1 MDKFDLRKYLAEGR
15 LFEEDIASKA
25 ISILKKYRNEI
36 GEVGKYIEYLNNIPS
51 NDDVHSA
58 IQAIADDLDRDNYI
72 EDDLRV
78 ELEKLSLA
86 EGKLNENQGDMYG
99 RGPAYQ
105 ALDSGIQYY
114 IDQFIRDIEEEK
126 EEDGTE
132 YLNDLI
138 KAIAA
143 LRDSATYAYDLSEG
157 KLLKEGMSLKFYDE
171 DVELNADSGDYIAF
185 IEDDGTVS
193 FSVIDEDV
201 QDEYEDGFDEDN
213 WKDYLGPKHAFVQ
226 ISNQIPTKVEA
237 DRDYVMITVDLEDL
251 KNLVN

>member
-25 ISILKKYRNEI
+25 ISILKKYKNEI

-143 LRDSATYAYDLSEG
+143 LRDSVTFSPDLAEG
-157 KLLKEGMSLKFYDE
+157 RLLKEDMSLKFYDE

-185 IEDDGTVS
+185 IEDDGIVS

-251 KNLVN
+251 KKLVN

>member
-25 ISILKKYRNEI
+25 ISILKKYKNEI

>member
-25 ISILKKYRNEI
+25 ISILKKYKNEI

-251 KNLVN
+251 KNLIK

>member
-1 MDKFDLRKYLAEGR
+1 MDNFDLRKYINEGR
-15 LFEEDIASKA
+15 IHSPINLNENLESQA
-25 ISILKKYRNEI
+25 ISILKKYKNEI

-86 EGKLNENQGDMYG
+86 EGK
-99 RGPAYQ
+99 
-105 ALDSGIQYY
+105 
-114 IDQFIRDIEEEK
+114 
-126 EEDGTE
+126 
-132 YLNDLI
+132 
-138 KAIAA
+138 
-143 LRDSATYAYDLSEG
+143 
-157 KLLKEGMSLKFYDE
+157 LKEGMSLKFYDE

-251 KNLVN
+251 KNLVK

>member
-1 MDKFDLRKYLAEGR
+1 MDNFN
-15 LFEEDIASKA
+15 
-25 ISILKKYRNEI
+25 LKKY
-36 GEVGKYIEYLNNIPS
+36 
-51 NDDVHSA
+51 
-58 IQAIADDLDRDNYI
+58 
-72 EDDLRV
+72 
-78 ELEKLSLA
+78 LA
-86 EGKLNENQGDMYG
+86 EGKLNEDSSQGDMYG
-99 RGPAYQ
+99 LGPAYQ

-143 LRDSATYAYDLSEG
+143 LRDSVTFSPDLAEG
-157 KLLKEGMSLKFYDE
+157 RLLKEGMSLKFYDE

>member
-1 MDKFDLRKYLAEGR
+1 MDNFNLKQYLAEGR
-15 LFEEDIASKA
+15 LLKEEIKFIDYVTVDQDEFKAQYDKHYDDYGNDEDFVEEYGLDFLSPNMEKINKYYGAKVLEKDVRDDFFIGDGLEFISSNEKFEKW
-25 ISILKKYRNEI
+25 
-36 GEVGKYIEYLNNIPS
+36 
-51 NDDVHSA
+51 
-58 IQAIADDLDRDNYI
+58 LDRNKQFY
-72 EDDLRV
+72 
-78 ELEKLSLA
+78 LA
-86 EGKLNENQGDMYG
+86 
-99 RGPAYQ
+99 
-105 ALDSGIQYY
+105 
-114 IDQFIRDIEEEK
+114 
-126 EEDGTE
+126 
-132 YLNDLI
+132 
-138 KAIAA
+138 
-143 LRDSATYAYDLSEG
+143 EG